1 LFTLVLYGG
10 LNIVSEDTR
19 SSTHEYN
26 SAERDRLEGG
36 MKETGGR
43 VKESVGALAGNERL
57 KEEGRREQVSGTARR
72 KKASLKDR
80 IKGWIDRL

>member
-1 LFTLVLYGG
+1 M
-10 LNIVSEDTR
+10 SEDTR

-26 SAERDRLEGG
+26 SAERDRLEGS

-57 KEEGRREQVSGTARR
+57 KEEGRSEQVAGTARR